1 MSAEPRYFRI
11 GVFIILS
18 LLILAGAIT
27 MFGAGQLFKK
37 RILFE
42 TYIDGS
48 VQGIDVGSQLK
59 FRGVPVGKV
68 QAISFIFSE
77 YRKDASSPDYNYV
90 YIEMEVTQEI
100 FPGMFQADLK
110 ELIRSHV
117 NRGLRVRIEPAGI
130 TGINFLN
137 MDYLDPQQYPP
148 LKIYWRPQ
156 HYYIPSAPS
165 ELNTILDSLN
175 NIMREVEKLN
185 LKGISDNL
193 VTLLDNLNQS
203 VEAADVGAI
212 SANTQAALS
221 EVTRATQQLTK
232 ILGNVEPLTEIN
244 PDEIQETL
252 SNLQALSENL
262 RALSS
267 QLRSSPSR
275 LLFSPP
281 PPQTDVYEPKMR
293 RR

>member
-1 MSAEPRYFRI
+1 VSAEPRYFRI

-18 LLILAGAIT
+18 LLILAGAIVV
-27 MFGAGQLFKK
+27 FGAGQLFKQ
-37 RILFE
+37 RVLFE

-59 FRGVPVGKV
+59 FRGVPIGKV
-68 QAISFIFSE
+68 EAISFIFSE
-77 YRKDASSPDYNYV
+77 YRSDAQTPDYNYV
-90 YIEMEVTQEI
+90 YIEMEVTKEI
-100 FPGMFQADLK
+100 FPGMFESDLK
-110 ELIRSHV
+110 QLIRKHV
-117 NRGLRVRIEPAGI
+117 QRGLRVRIEPAGI

-137 MDYLDPQQYPP
+137 MDYLDPEQYPP
-148 LKIYWRPQ
+148 LKIYWTPE

-175 NIMREVEKLN
+175 NIMREVENLN

-193 VTLLDNLNQS
+193 VTLLDTVDQS
-203 VEAADVGAI
+203 VKAADVAAL
-212 SANTQAALS
+212 SANAQAALA
-221 EVTRATQQLTK
+221 EVTRATQRLTE

-267 QLRSSPSR
+267 ELRSSPSR
-275 LLFSPP
+275 LIFSPP
-281 PPQTDVYEPKMR
+281 PPATDVYEPKQR